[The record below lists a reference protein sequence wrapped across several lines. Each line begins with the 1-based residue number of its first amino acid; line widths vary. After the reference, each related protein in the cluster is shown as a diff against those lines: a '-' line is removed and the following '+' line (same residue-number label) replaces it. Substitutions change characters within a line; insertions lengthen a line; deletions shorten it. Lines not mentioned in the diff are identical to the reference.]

1 MSLADLGSL
10 RVSVSLDS
18 ARFDQGVKAMN
29 ARMAALRSEYKA
41 MNDGTKGWDK
51 SISGLAAKQRM
62 LTGLLDAQASK
73 VRSLRIAYNEAT
85 AAHGANSAQA
95 DRAAA
100 KLNNQIAQHNRLRNE
115 LRSTNAEYIRASSG
129 AIRYA
134 NTLETASAVYSSAGN
149 QMVSAGMTGA
159 IVSAGLLGIGKNFV
173 STAMDYEY
181 SMAKVRAVANLSS
194 AEYEKLNG
202 LARELGA
209 NTMFSATEAASGMLF
224 LSMAGQNA
232 NQIFENTPKVLTL
245 AQAGFMDL
253 GLAADITTN
262 IMTPFK
268 LQASETARVVDVL
281 AAAASNA
288 NTDIPMLG
296 EAMMYLA
303 PQASAVGWSVEETA
317 AALMVFANNGLRGSI
332 AGQAFASSLARLS
345 EPTDKMAEVMDK
357 YNIKIYDAEGNMKSL
372 NELVPH
378 VQKALSGLTN
388 EQRSAAITTLFG
400 VEAQKHWLAL
410 LNDSEGTLGTFTNKL
425 QNAQGEAQRMADTM
439 GNTFYGKVKAL
450 QSAFEELK
458 ISVGTEV
465 MDKLGSGVQGL
476 ADAFRALS
484 SSKVGSYLA
493 SIGTYAT
500 AAAVGFSA
508 LLLIFGNMARA
519 IGTVSKG
526 FATQM
531 KKAKETQIAQAQK
544 HKNAVSQIDLEI
556 QRQKLLNAALEQE
569 KRILREL
576 NAMAARKPEK
586 AQTIA
591 AHMEGIGKVHP
602 GTYAG
607 IKDQDGLK
615 AGQDYIATQRK
626 LFESMKKTDGKML
639 GFWGSEIQGAT
650 NAAKRRFAETDR
662 LYSDFEK
669 QARKFEKLSPNK
681 FTANQYE
688 RTPAPDARIGGETFF
703 NMGPQQKATEQA
715 IAASKRLEEQSA
727 KTADRTKFHYKAMG
741 DSAKLLEGNVRN
753 VGKELSNMDK
763 AGSMAKNGMD
773 KLKEGMGKTVSMTAA
788 FGLNI
793 AKSVGSMALMGV
805 QTLAFGAVLGG
816 LTFAIGAATKS
827 LVAWHNENQRVKNQ
841 PQLVAKEALAAS
853 QKQLEAARNN
863 HTAAKSIQKVAE
875 EYDKLRQKSTW
886 SQDDFANY
894 MGLGKAIQES
904 QSEAE
909 IKKLTAAQ
917 EGLAARSGL
926 TAAEIKRLTETHSEL
941 VAKYP
946 ELAGFYGDYGELL
959 IENNN
964 QLLQVISAEERLAA
978 MKYKESIFENIEKE
992 LEYASKVP
1000 DLLDDIAKK
1009 KSEVAE
1015 DKANLGI
1022 REEDL
1027 VRLRSAGKELENQHR
1042 QVVSQLGTERDKL
1055 SEITDLSSDEYR
1067 NQSRVV
1073 GELERKKNAIEGEIG
1088 ANDRKLAQT
1097 EQERDDIQKALAAKE
1112 KLLATAQSELA
1123 IGMNRSN
1130 QIAEEVNLI
1139 NQAVAAEVGVN
1150 YERGKGIAQ
1159 FEERAMA
1166 INREIAEL
1174 ERLKAANGGL
1184 SDEDQARLDSL
1195 NQQSTAL
1202 SEHLSFIDQISAAV
1216 GEDFVI
1222 DFKTTDAKKK
1232 IDDAVGEKKRTI
1244 DIHGDATQL
1253 DKVIE
1258 GRPRF
1263 MDVNVR
1269 DNGTADEVDAK
1280 ASKEAIK
1287 PIMAIDS
1294 GGSVSFID
1302 QVANRAGLK
1311 LITGADANGSVQ
1323 GIDNKANKGATKS
1336 VQGVDAGGS
1345 VQSIDNKANKG
1356 ATKSVQSIDG
1366 GGSLSSLISRASK
1379 GETKSVNFREG
1390 SSSISLLL
1398 APLRNPISVAVDFF
1412 TRKKATNNYR
1422 GTLSHPGG
1430 WSYVGEMGR
1439 ELGFIP
1445 GEGWQMLGQHG
1456 QELRDLPRGSKVIP
1470 NGLTEQIMKGK
1481 RKIPGYATGVGLEG
1495 VINVEVPKGTSENVY
1510 NINLNYSGSA
1520 SKEEAMTMA
1529 QIVMDE
1535 IEKKERRNRRAR
1547 GEKKFV

>member
-41 MNDGTKGWDK
+41 MGDGTKGWDK

-73 VRSLRIAYNEAT
+73 VRTLRTAYNEAT
-85 AAHGANSAQA
+85 AAHGKNSAQA
-95 DRAAA
+95 DRAAT

-129 AIRYA
+129 AIKYA

-159 IVSAGLLGIGKNFV
+159 IVSAGLLGVGKNFV

-202 LARELGA
+202 LARELGSS
-209 NTMFSATEAASGMLF
+209 TMFSASEAASGMLF

-345 EPTDKMAEVMDK
+345 EPTDKMTEVMDK

-378 VQKALSGLTN
+378 VQKSLSGLTN

-439 GNTFYGKVKAL
+439 GDTFYGKVKAL

-465 MDKLGSGVQGL
+465 MDKLGSSVQGL
-476 ADAFRALS
+476 ADGFRFLTEHAPP
-484 SSKVGSYLA
+484 VFA

-500 AAAVGFSA
+500 AAAIGFSA

-519 IGTVSKG
+519 IGGISKALSG
-526 FATQM
+526 QI
-531 KKAKETQIAQAQK
+531 KKAKETQIASAQK

-586 AQTIA
+586 ARTIA
-591 AHMEGIGKVHP
+591 THMEGIGKAHP

-607 IKDQDGLK
+607 IKDQAGLK
-615 AGQDYIATQRK
+615 AGQDYIAIQRK
-626 LFESMKKTDGKML
+626 LFESMKKTDGKMMS
-639 GFWGSEIQGAT
+639 FWGSEIQGAT
-650 NAAKRRFAETDR
+650 NAAKRRFKETDR
-662 LYSDFEK
+662 LYMDFEK
-669 QARKFEKLSPNK
+669 QARKFEKLSPNS

-688 RTPAPDARIGGETFF
+688 RTPTPDARIGGETFF

-727 KTADRTKFHYKAMG
+727 ATARKTKIHYKAMG

-753 VGKELSNMDK
+753 VGKELENMDK

-773 KLKEGMGKTVSMTAA
+773 KFKESMGKAVSMGFSFAT
-788 FGLNI
+788 NI
-793 AKSVGSMALMGV
+793 LKSAGSMALMGV
-805 QTLAFGAVLGG
+805 QTLLFGALLGG
-816 LTFAIGAATKS
+816 ITVGLGAVVKATS
-827 LVAWHNENQRVKNQ
+827 AWYSELQRVKNQ

-863 HTAAKSIQKVAE
+863 HTAAKSVQKIAE

-917 EGLAARSGL
+917 EGLASRSGL

-1015 DKANLGI
+1015 AKTNLGI
-1022 REEDL
+1022 REEEL
-1027 VRLRSAGKELENQHR
+1027 VRLRSTGKELENQHR
-1042 QVVSQLGTERDKL
+1042 QVVSQLDTERDKL
-1055 SEITDLSSDEYR
+1055 SEITDLSSREYQ
-1067 NQSRVV
+1067 NQNRVV
-1073 GELERKKNAIEGEIG
+1073 SELERKKNTIEGEIG
-1088 ANDRKLAQT
+1088 ANERNLAIA
-1097 EQERDDIQKALAAKE
+1097 EQERDSIQKNLAAKE

-1184 SDEDQARLDSL
+1184 SDEDQSRLDKL

-1202 SEHLSFIDQISAAV
+1202 SEHLDFIDQIGAAV

-1222 DFKTTDAKKK
+1222 DFKTTDAKKQ

-1253 DKVIE
+1253 DQVIE

-1280 ASKEAIK
+1280 ASKEATK
-1287 PIMAIDS
+1287 PIMAIDA
-1294 GGSVSFID
+1294 GGSTNLID
-1302 QVANRAGLK
+1302 QLANRAGLK
-1311 LITGADANGSVQ
+1311 LITGADAGGSVQ
-1323 GIDNKANKGATKS
+1323 SIDNKANKGATKS

-1345 VQSIDNKANKG
+1345 VQGIDNKANKG
-1356 ATKSVQSIDG
+1356 ATKSVKSIDG
-1366 GGSLSSLISRASK
+1366 GGSLSSLISRASR
-1379 GETKSVNFREG
+1379 GESKSINFREG
-1390 SSSISLLL
+1390 SNTISSLL

-1412 TRKKATNNYR
+1412 TRKKASNNYR
-1422 GTLSHPGG
+1422 GTFSHPGG
-1430 WSYVGEMGR
+1430 LSYVGEMGR

-1445 GEGWQMLGQHG
+1445 GEGWQMFGQHG

-1470 NGLTEQIMKGK
+1470 NGLTEQIMRGQ

-1520 SKEEAMTMA
+1520 SKEDAMTMA

>member
-18 ARFDQGVKAMN
+18 AKFDQGVKAMN

-73 VRSLRIAYNEAT
+73 VRSLRTAYNEAT
-85 AAHGANSAQA
+85 AAHGKNSAQA

-115 LRSTNAEYIRASSG
+115 LRSTNTEYIRASSG

-159 IVSAGLLGIGKNFV
+159 IVSAGLLGVGKNFV

-209 NTMFSATEAASGMLF
+209 NTMFSASEAASGMLF

-296 EAMMYLA
+296 EAMAYLA

-345 EPTDKMAEVMDK
+345 KPTDQMTEVMDK

-378 VQKALSGLTN
+378 VQKSLSGLTN

-439 GNTFYGKVKAL
+439 GDTFYGKVKAL

-465 MDKLGSGVQGL
+465 MDRLGSGVQGL
-476 ADAFRALS
+476 ADGFRFLAEHAP
-484 SSKVGSYLA
+484 VLA

-519 IGTVSKG
+519 IGGISKALSG
-526 FATQM
+526 QI
-531 KKAKETQIAQAQK
+531 KKAKETQIASAQK

-576 NAMAARKPEK
+576 NTMAARKPEK

-591 AHMEGIGKVHP
+591 AQMSSMDKVHP

-607 IKDQDGLK
+607 IKDQAGLK

-650 NAAKRRFAETDR
+650 NEAKRRFKETDR

-669 QARKFEKLSPNK
+669 QARKFEKLSSNK

-688 RTPAPDARIGGETFF
+688 RTPTPDARIGGESFI

-727 KTADRTKFHYKAMG
+727 KTAKSTRLHYKAMG
-741 DSAKLLEGNVRN
+741 DSAKLLEGNVRST
-753 VGKELSNMDK
+753 GAELKNMDK
-763 AGSMAKNGMD
+763 ASSVASRGID
-773 KLKEGMGKTVSMTAA
+773 KLKDGFVKGASMGASFAV
-788 FGLNI
+788 NI
-793 AKSVGSMALMGV
+793 AKSAASMALMGV
-805 QTLAFGAVLGG
+805 QTLLFGAVLGG
-816 LTFAIGAATKS
+816 ITVGLGAVVKATS
-827 LVAWHNENQRVKNQ
+827 AWYSELQRVKNQ

-904 QSEAE
+904 QSEEE

-941 VAKYP
+941 IAKYP

-1015 DKANLGI
+1015 AKTNLGI
-1022 REEDL
+1022 REEEL
-1027 VRLRSAGKELENQHR
+1027 VGLRSAGKELENQHR
-1042 QVVSQLGTERDKL
+1042 QVVSQLDAERDKL

-1073 GELERKKNAIEGEIG
+1073 GELERKKSTIEGEIG
-1088 ANDRKLAQT
+1088 ANERKLAQT
-1097 EQERDDIQKALAAKE
+1097 EQERDSIQKALASKE

-1202 SEHLSFIDQISAAV
+1202 SEHLDFIGQISAAV

-1222 DFKTTDAKKK
+1222 DFKTTDAKKQ
-1232 IDDAVGEKKRTI
+1232 IDDAIGEKKRTI

-1253 DKVIE
+1253 DQVIE

-1294 GGSVSFID
+1294 GGSTSLID
-1302 QVANRAGLK
+1302 QLANRAGLK
-1311 LITGADANGSVQ
+1311 LITGADAGGSVQ
-1323 GIDNKANKGATKS
+1323 SIDNKANKGATKS

-1345 VQSIDNKANKG
+1345 VQNIDNKANKG
-1356 ATKSVQSIDG
+1356 ATKSVLSVDG
-1366 GGSLSSLISRASK
+1366 GGSLGSLISRASK
-1379 GETKSVNFREG
+1379 SETKSVNFREG
-1390 SSSISLLL
+1390 SNTISSLL

-1422 GTLSHPGG
+1422 GTASHPGG

-1445 GEGWQMLGQHG
+1445 GEGWQMFGQHG
-1456 QELRDLPRGSKVIP
+1456 QELRDLPRGTKVIP
-1470 NGLTEQIMKGK
+1470 NGLTEQIMRGQ

-1510 NINLNYSGSA
+1510 NINLNYTGSA
-1520 SKEEAMTMA
+1520 SKEDAMTMA